1 MARGADTSSVFP
13 RLSDGRRL
21 GASALSRRFFGE
33 VAMIKSVILLKHRGG
48 RQGPSARALRRA
60 VRPSRVKMGPRV
72 AIFFVLFALAV
83 GWIGFSL
90 NKKIEKWEQEHHRVS
105 QGRPAK

>member
-1 MARGADTSSVFP
+1 
-13 RLSDGRRL
+13 
-21 GASALSRRFFGE
+21 
-33 VAMIKSVILLKHRGG
+33 MIKSMIIVKNRGE
-48 RQGPSARALRRA
+48 RRGPSARALRRA

-90 NKKIEKWEQEHHRVS
+90 NKKIEKWEQEHHSVS
-105 QGRPAK
+105 QAHARKVTSSRADAPPGLAEDPDG